1 MLRRPPI
8 STRTDTLVPY
18 TTLFRSR
25 LVGLRPVAEHH
36 RHGADYLHLHAEARV
51 LVDALLRFPGV
62 GPDLAEELAV
72 LVDTVAAVVGVVDDR
87 EAVVAVFLRQVR
99 PVARQVVGVDVDLEH
114 AASLPG
120 RHGSRPDRTEE
131 HTSELQSIMRISYA
145 VIRL

>member
-36 RHGADYLHLHAEARV
+36 RHGADYLHLHAEACV

-62 GPDLAEELAV
+62 GPDLAEALAV
-72 LVDTVAAVVGVVDDR
+72 RVATVAAVVGVVDDR
-87 EAVVAVFLRQVR
+87 EEVVAVFLR
-99 PVARQVVGVDVDLEH
+99 PVPHIARQVVRGDVDFVPADSLSRRH
-114 AASLPG
+114 ANRPAVGLP
-120 RHGSRPDRTEE
+120 PP
-131 HTSELQSIMRISYA
+131 
-145 VIRL
+145 